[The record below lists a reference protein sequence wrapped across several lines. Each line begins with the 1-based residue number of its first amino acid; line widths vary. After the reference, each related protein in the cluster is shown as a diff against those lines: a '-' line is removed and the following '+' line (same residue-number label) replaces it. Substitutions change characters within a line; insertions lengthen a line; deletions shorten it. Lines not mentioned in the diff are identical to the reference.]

1 MQKEVGKRDEAERR
15 PAERR
20 PSVLEDFLQAHIRQL
35 PRTTL
40 RYAIERFEESKRKQY
55 LKL

>member
-1 MQKEVGKRDEAERR
+1 MQKEVGKRDEA
-15 PAERR
+15 
-20 PSVLEDFLQAHIRQL
+20 VLEDFLQAHIKQL
-35 PRTTL
+35 PRTSL